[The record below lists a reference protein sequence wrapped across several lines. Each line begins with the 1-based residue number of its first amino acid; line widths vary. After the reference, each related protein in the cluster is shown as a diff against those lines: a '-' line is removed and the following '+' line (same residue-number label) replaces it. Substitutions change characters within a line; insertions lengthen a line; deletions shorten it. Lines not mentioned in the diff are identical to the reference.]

1 MLNSKE
7 VLIMPLARTYFPLV
21 AYRVPHMLREV
32 WGGSSPLINLCEQ
45 IMAPIKRRSV
55 SGCYS
60 PGESASDITLKLKVR
75 CYHTPALNGN
85 IICQDVTV
93 SPAVC
98 REHQLPHPMQIYMY
112 AYAYLSYYGWC
123 ADMVT
128 CHQNHS
134 PASFS
139 ISVNRGRMKFK
150 NSINKHV
157 NSWNITCTRIVR
169 QHQIGTETGFDGWR
183 GQTESNF
190 H

>member
-1 MLNSKE
+1 MLNSEE
-7 VLIMPLARTYFPLV
+7 VLIMPLARTHFPLV

-93 SPAVC
+93 RPLCVQRAPA
-98 REHQLPHPMQIYMY
+98 RTPNAQIYMY
-112 AYAYLSYYGWC
+112 AYAYLFLLWVVCRYGH
-123 ADMVT
+123 M
-128 CHQNHS
+128 S
-134 PASFS
+134 SKSFS
-139 ISVNRGRMKFK
+139 SVILNQCQ
-150 NSINKHV
+150 
-157 NSWNITCTRIVR
+157 SWANEV
-169 QHQIGTETGFDGWR
+169 
-183 GQTESNF
+183 
-190 H
+190 